1 MSVYKDPETGKDQ
14 GKDENEASRAS
25 GISEWKE
32 NTVGWKGSQRM
43 WGGGGGG
50 ELTRTK
56 PPSKPH
62 KETATLNTD

>member
-1 MSVYKDPETGKDQ
+1 VSVYKDPETGKDQ

-43 WGGGGGG
+43 GVGRWG
-50 ELTRTK
+50 R
-56 PPSKPH
+56 
-62 KETATLNTD
+62 ADQN